1 MPSHTTDDK
10 LRTVASF
17 LITLRDTAGCTPD
30 EIKRLLDPRMIDGIL
45 AATIK
50 ERT

>member
-1 MPSHTTDDK
+1 MQFTTDDK
-10 LRTVASF
+10 LRAVASF
-17 LITLRDTAGCTPD
+17 LVTLRDTAGCTPD

-45 AATIK
+45 AAISK

>member
-1 MPSHTTDDK
+1 MHFGTDDK
-10 LRTVASF
+10 IRAVASF
-17 LITLRDTAGCTPD
+17 LVTLRDIAGCTPE

-45 AATIK
+45 ATTTK

>member
-1 MPSHTTDDK
+1 MHFSTDDK
-10 LRTVASF
+10 LRAVASF
-17 LITLRDTAGCTPD
+17 LVTLRDTAGCTPE

-45 AATIK
+45 AATTK

>member
-1 MPSHTTDDK
+1 MQFSTDDK
-10 LRTVASF
+10 LRAVASF
-17 LITLRDTAGCTPD
+17 LVTLRDTAGCTPE

-45 AATIK
+45 ADTTK